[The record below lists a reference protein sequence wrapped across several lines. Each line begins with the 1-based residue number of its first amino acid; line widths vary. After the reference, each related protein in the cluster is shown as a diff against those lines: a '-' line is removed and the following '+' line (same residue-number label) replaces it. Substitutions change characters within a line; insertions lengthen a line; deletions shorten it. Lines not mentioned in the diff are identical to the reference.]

1 MRTIRRNTARVL
13 PVDREG
19 RVLLLH
25 GWDPLRPD
33 DPFWFTIGGAAEP
46 GESLPEAAARE
57 LREEAGIAVDPGR
70 LGEPI
75 EASAIT
81 FPFGGVRF
89 EQDQT
94 FFAVAIDDAE
104 VSFAGQDPIEQATNN
119 LTWQNAATCN
129 YVINSANQVI
139 LPGLEHSVL
148 VEAPARV
155 LDLILGWLA
164 EHRLAERGSA

>member
-46 GESLPEAAARE
+46 GESLSEAAVRE
-57 LREEAGIAVDPGR
+57 LREEAGIVVDLDR

-81 FPFGGVRF
+81 FSFGGVRF

-104 VSFAGQDPIEQATNN
+104 VSFAGQDPIERATIDKHGW
-119 LTWQNAATCN
+119 LYPGELEDGAERPADPEIPRLMRAAVAAT
-129 YVINSANQVI
+129 QG
-139 LPGLEHSVL
+139 P
-148 VEAPARV
+148 R
-155 LDLILGWLA
+155 
-164 EHRLAERGSA
+164 

>member
-1 MRTIRRNTARVL
+1 LRTIRRNTARVL

-46 GESLPEAAARE
+46 GESLPAAAARE
-57 LREEAGIAVDPGR
+57 LREEVGIAVDPDR

-75 EASAIT
+75 EAAAIT
-81 FPFGGVRF
+81 FSWSGVRF

-94 FFAVAIDDAE
+94 FFAVAVDGDAV
-104 VSFAGQDPIEQATNN
+104 VSFAAQDALELAT
-119 LTWQNAATCN
+119 
-129 YVINSANQVI
+129 IDK
-139 LPGLEHSVL
+139 H
-148 VEAPARV
+148 
-155 LDLILGWLA
+155 GWLRP
-164 EHRLAERGSA
+164 EDLEGGAERPADPEIPRLMRAAIAAVR

>member
-1 MRTIRRNTARVL
+1 VRTIRRNTARVL
-13 PVDREG
+13 PVDGEG

-46 GESLPEAAARE
+46 GESLSEAAVRE
-57 LREEAGIAVDPGR
+57 LREEAGIVIDLDR

-81 FPFGGVRF
+81 FSFGGVRF

-104 VSFAGQDPIEQATNN
+104 VSFAGQDPIERATIDKHGW
-119 LTWQNAATCN
+119 LYPGELEDGAERPADPEIPRLMRAAVAAT
-129 YVINSANQVI
+129 QG
-139 LPGLEHSVL
+139 P
-148 VEAPARV
+148 R
-155 LDLILGWLA
+155 
-164 EHRLAERGSA
+164 

>member
-1 MRTIRRNTARVL
+1 VRTIRRNTARVL
-13 PVDREG
+13 PVDQQG

-46 GESLPEAAARE
+46 GESLSAAAARE
-57 LREEAGIAVDPGR
+57 LREEAGIVVDPSV

-81 FPFGGVRF
+81 FSFGGVRF

-94 FFAVAIDDAE
+94 FFAVAVDDGTE
-104 VSFAGQDPIEQATNN
+104 VSFAGQDPIELAT
-119 LTWQNAATCN
+119 
-129 YVINSANQVI
+129 IDK
-139 LPGLEHSVL
+139 H
-148 VEAPARV
+148 
-155 LDLILGWLA
+155 GWLFPG
-164 EHRLAERGSA
+164 ELEGGAERPADPQIPRLMRAAFAAAWDRRPDHGSPSAG

>member
-1 MRTIRRNTARVL
+1 VRTIRRNTARVL
-13 PVDREG
+13 PVDGEG

-33 DPFWFTIGGAAEP
+33 DPFWFTIGGAAER
-46 GESLPEAAARE
+46 GESLSEAAVRE
-57 LREEAGIAVDPGR
+57 LREEAGIVVERER

-81 FPFGGVRF
+81 FSFGGVRF

-104 VSFAGQDPIEQATNN
+104 VSFAGQDPIERATIDRHGW
-119 LTWQNAATCN
+119 LYPGELEDGAERPADPEIPRLMRAAVAAT
-129 YVINSANQVI
+129 
-139 LPGLEHSVL
+139 
-148 VEAPARV
+148 
-155 LDLILGWLA
+155 
-164 EHRLAERGSA
+164 RGPR